1 MGPNTTSPSTSRP
14 GAGAAGL
21 RSDTEK
27 RMSTPSVIT
36 SSRLVGR
43 TVVAPSLGL
52 AEVVTRR
59 SILPALLGAS
69 LATLVYAGV
78 LQSRIDVTSTI
89 DAAPATPDTPAL
101 TPHEVEE
108 ALATA
113 HKMAVVKAYAGA
125 IAGPTLTALGLAVA
139 LWLGFAVSSR
149 RPGFVPT
156 LAVASYAQLPAALGK
171 LLTIPAL
178 LSRPGVSPAELDSL
192 LPSHL
197 AALTGLTSPPALVGA
212 LGAVDLFSLWALVL
226 AVLGMRIVSGTSVA
240 RATATVAALWLAYV
254 GVVDVALPSL
264 LAGGPK

>member
-1 MGPNTTSPSTSRP
+1 
-14 GAGAAGL
+14 
-21 RSDTEK
+21 
-27 RMSTPSVIT
+27 MSTASVLAST
-36 SSRLVGR
+36 RLVGR

-69 LATLVYAGV
+69 LACLVHAGM
-78 LQSRIDVTSTI
+78 LQTRIDVTSTV
-89 DAAPATPDTPAL
+89 DPLPASADKPPM
-101 TPHEVEE
+101 TPHELEE

-125 IAGPTLTALGLAVA
+125 AAGPALSALGLTVA
-139 LWLGFAVSSR
+139 LRLGFAVSTR

-156 LAVASYAQLPAALGK
+156 LAVASYAQLPSALAK
-171 LLTIPAL
+171 LLTVPAL
-178 LSRPGVSPAELDSL
+178 LSRASVTPAELDNL

-197 AALTGLTSPPALVGA
+197 AALTGVTAPPALAGA
-212 LGAVDLFSLWALVL
+212 LSAVDLFSLWALVL
-226 AVLGMRIVSGTSVA
+226 VVLGMRIVSGTSLA
-240 RATATVAALWLAYV
+240 RAIATVVVLWLAYV

>member
-1 MGPNTTSPSTSRP
+1 
-14 GAGAAGL
+14 
-21 RSDTEK
+21 
-27 RMSTPSVIT
+27 MSTASVIA

-43 TVVAPSLGL
+43 TVVAPSIGL

-59 SILPALLGAS
+59 SILPALLCAS
-69 LATLVYAGV
+69 LASFVYAGV
-78 LQSRIDVTSTI
+78 LQTRIDVTSTV
-89 DAAPATPDTPAL
+89 DTGPATPDKPAL

-125 IAGPTLTALGLAVA
+125 AAGPALMALGLAVA

-156 LAVASYAQLPAALGK
+156 LAVASYAQIPAAIAN

-178 LSRPGVSPAELDSL
+178 LSRAGVSPAELDTL

-197 AALTGLTSPPALVGA
+197 AALTGLTSPPALASA
-212 LGAVDLFSLWALVL
+212 LAAVDLFSLWALVL
-226 AVLGMRIVSGTSVA
+226 TVVGMRLVSGTSLA
-240 RATATVAALWLAYV
+240 RATATVVVLWLAYV
-254 GVVDVALPSL
+254 GVVDVALPAL